1 MLHDCPRCISPRLTL
16 VYFPQMIANPCL
28 IECATCHLPPARDP
42 LPQAAA
48 LAHAHELLSACP
60 CELKLPLEA
69 VAEAV
74 AVDAVEDADET
85 AGEPEAGAGACLG
98 CWAKWGWF

>member
-1 MLHDCPRCISPRLTL
+1 
-16 VYFPQMIANPCL
+16 MIANPCL

-74 AVDAVEDADET
+74 AVPPPAAVAEAYDAVEDADET
-85 AGEPEAGAGACLG
+85 AGEAEVGAGACLG
-98 CWAKWGWF
+98 RWAKWGWF